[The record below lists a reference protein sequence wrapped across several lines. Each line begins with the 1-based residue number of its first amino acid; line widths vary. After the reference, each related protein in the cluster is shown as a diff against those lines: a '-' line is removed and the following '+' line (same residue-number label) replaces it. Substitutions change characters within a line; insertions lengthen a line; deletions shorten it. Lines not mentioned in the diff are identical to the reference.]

1 MFETTD
7 DMGIYDTPSWIL
19 DFEPKSALRDLKIQM
34 ITTDDVKFS
43 VSAPNMEVHENE
55 LDFLKIAC
63 PDDVITGSFALNLYG
78 LINRG
83 CNDID
88 ILIKDKDRYP
98 NGHYYNDHSYALLR
112 IPLSLSSLTY
122 SGDVGFSEN
131 RLGYKQHVYR
141 KEVIIK
147 NPFLNSLLFMFVNVI
162 NYLIKV
168 FGNEYHFKVDYFLD
182 NDVRYNTFEYKGH
195 TYKIH
200 CPLQIMD
207 QKLDMYLKDTNTNH
221 YLSTRA
227 DKHKKDLFVI
237 FKNIYFDQ
245 FKNGKKSQTILL

>member
-7 DMGIYDTPSWIL
+7 YMGTIYDTPSWVL
-19 DFEPKSALRDLKIQM
+19 DFDPKSALRDLKIQM

-43 VSAPNMEVHENE
+43 VSPVNMEVHENE

-78 LINRG
+78 LINRH

-88 ILIKDKDRYP
+88 VLIKDKDRYP
-98 NGHYYNDHSYALLR
+98 KGHYYNDHS
-112 IPLSLSSLTY
+112 Y

-131 RLGYKQHVYR
+131 RLGYKYQIHR
-141 KEVIIK
+141 KEVTIK
-147 NPFLNSLLFMFVNVI
+147 NSFLNSLLHPFLLPI

-168 FGNEYHFKVDYFLD
+168 FGNEYNFKVDYFID

-207 QKLDMYLKDTNTNH
+207 QKLDMYLKNTNTNS
-221 YLSTRA
+221 YRINGDA

-245 FKNGKKSQTILL
+245 SKRGNSQII

>member
-7 DMGIYDTPSWIL
+7 DMGIYDTPSWVI

-43 VSAPNMEVHENE
+43 VSNVNMEVHENE

-78 LINRG
+78 LINRS

-88 ILIKDKDRYP
+88 VLIKDKDRYP
-98 NGHYYNDHSYALLR
+98 NAHYYNDHH
-112 IPLSLSSLTY
+112 Y

-141 KEVIIK
+141 KEVTI
-147 NPFLNSLLFMFVNVI
+147 NSFLNSFLFPFILVV

-168 FGNEYHFKVDYFLD
+168 FGNEYIYKVDYFLD

-207 QKLDMYLKDTNTNH
+207 QKLNMYLKDTNSQH
-221 YLSTRA
+221 YLSREN
-227 DKHKKDLFVI
+227 KHKKDLFVI
-237 FKNIYFDQ
+237 FKNLRFEKLDKERRQNI
-245 FKNGKKSQTILL
+245 IL

>member
-7 DMGIYDTPSWIL
+7 DMGIYDTPSWVI

-43 VSAPNMEVHENE
+43 VSNVNMEVHENE
-55 LDFLKIAC
+55 LDFLKMAC

-78 LINRG
+78 LINRS

-88 ILIKDKDRYP
+88 VLIKDKDRYP
-98 NGHYYNDHSYALLR
+98 NAHYYNDHSY
-112 IPLSLSSLTY
+112 SS
-122 SGDVGFSEN
+122 DVGFSEN

-141 KEVIIK
+141 KEVTI
-147 NPFLNSLLFMFVNVI
+147 NPFLNSFLFPFILVV

-168 FGNEYHFKVDYFLD
+168 FGNEYIYKVDYFLD

-207 QKLDMYLKDTNTNH
+207 QKLDMHLKDTNSQH
-221 YLSTRA
+221 YLSREN
-227 DKHKKDLFVI
+227 KHKKDLFVI
-237 FKNIYFDQ
+237 FKNINFDL
-245 FKNGKKSQTILL
+245 FKKGKSEQNILL

>member
-7 DMGIYDTPSWIL
+7 DMGIYDTPSWVI
-19 DFEPKSALRDLKIQM
+19 DFDPKSALRDLKIQM

-43 VSAPNMEVHENE
+43 VSNVNMEVHENE
-55 LDFLKIAC
+55 LDFLKMAC

-78 LINRG
+78 LINRS

-88 ILIKDKDRYP
+88 VLIKDKDRYP
-98 NGHYYNDHSYALLR
+98 NGHYYNDHGA
-112 IPLSLSSLTY
+112 Y

-141 KEVIIK
+141 KEVNI
-147 NPFLNSLLFMFVNVI
+147 NPFLNSFLFPFILVV

-168 FGNEYHFKVDYFLD
+168 FGNEYIYKVDYFLD

-207 QKLDMYLKDTNTNH
+207 QKLNMYLKDTNSQH
-221 YLSTRA
+221 YLSREN
-227 DKHKKDLFVI
+227 KHKKDLFVI
-237 FKNIYFDQ
+237 FKNLRFEKLDKERRQNI
-245 FKNGKKSQTILL
+245 IL

>member
-43 VSAPNMEVHENE
+43 VSVPNMEVHEKE
-55 LDFLKIAC
+55 LDFLKITC

-98 NGHYYNDHSYALLR
+98 KGHYYSDHA
-112 IPLSLSSLTY
+112 Y

-131 RLGYKQHVYR
+131 RLGYKQHIYR
-141 KEVIIK
+141 KEFTIK
-147 NPFLNSLLFMFVNVI
+147 NPFINSLFYPFTLPI

-168 FGNEYHFKVDYFLD
+168 FGNEYNFKVDYFID
-182 NDVRYNTFEYKGH
+182 NDVRFNTFEYKEH
-195 TYKIH
+195 TFKIH
-200 CPLQIMD
+200 CPIQIMD
-207 QKLDMYLKDTNTNH
+207 QKLDMYLKNESINNS
-221 YLSTRA
+221 YLIREVG
-227 DKHKKDLFVI
+227 DKHKRDLFVI
-237 FKNIYFDQ
+237 FKNLDFSKS
-245 FKNGKKSQTILL
+245 KNEQIII

>member
-19 DFEPKSALRDLKIQM
+19 DFDPKSSLRDLKIQM

-63 PDDVITGSFALNLYG
+63 PNDVITGSFALNLYG
-78 LINRG
+78 LINRS

-88 ILIKDKDRYP
+88 VLIKDKDRYP
-98 NGHYYNDHSYALLR
+98 NGHYYNDHSY
-112 IPLSLSSLTY
+112 
-122 SGDVGFSEN
+122 SGDVDFSEN

-141 KEVIIK
+141 KEVTIK
-147 NPFLNSLLFMFVNVI
+147 NPFLNSLLYSFTIAI

-168 FGNEYHFKVDYFLD
+168 FGNEYNYKVDYFLD
-182 NDVRYNTFEYKGH
+182 NDVRFNTFEYKGH

-207 QKLDMYLKDTNTNH
+207 QKLDMYLKNTNSNR
-221 YLSTRA
+221 YPGSPYG
-227 DKHKKDLFVI
+227 DKHKKDLFCI
-237 FKNIYFDQ
+237 FKNIYFEQ
-245 FKNGKKSQTILL
+245 SKTRGKSQTILL

>member
-7 DMGIYDTPSWIL
+7 DMGIYDTPSWVI
-19 DFEPKSALRDLKIQM
+19 DFDPKSALRDLKIQM

-43 VSAPNMEVHENE
+43 VSNVNMEVHENE
-55 LDFLKIAC
+55 LDFLKMAC

-78 LINRG
+78 LINRS

-88 ILIKDKDRYP
+88 VLIKDKDRYP
-98 NGHYYNDHSYALLR
+98 NAHYYNDHSY
-112 IPLSLSSLTY
+112 
-122 SGDVGFSEN
+122 SGDVDFSEN

-141 KEVIIK
+141 KQVTIK
-147 NPFLNSLLFMFVNVI
+147 NSFLNSLLYSFTIAI

-168 FGNEYHFKVDYFLD
+168 FGNEYNYKVDYFLD
-182 NDVRYNTFEYKGH
+182 NDVRFNTFEYKGH

-207 QKLDMYLKDTNTNH
+207 QKLDMYLKNTNSNR
-221 YLSTRA
+221 YIWTTRG
-227 DKHKKDLFVI
+227 DKHKKDLFCI
-237 FKNIYFDQ
+237 FKNIYFQ
-245 FKNGKKSQTILL
+245 SKTKGKSQTILL

>member
-43 VSAPNMEVHENE
+43 VSTTNMEVHENE
-55 LDFLKIAC
+55 LDFLKIFC
-63 PDDVITGSFALNLYG
+63 TDDVITGSFALNLYG

-88 ILIKDKDRYP
+88 VLIKDKDRYP
-98 NGHYYNDHSYALLR
+98 NAHYYNDHSY
-112 IPLSLSSLTY
+112 
-122 SGDVGFSEN
+122 SGDVDFSEN
-131 RLGYKQHVYR
+131 RLGFKYHIHR
-141 KEVIIK
+141 KEVTIK
-147 NPFLNSLLFMFVNVI
+147 NPFLNSLLHPFLLPI

-168 FGNEYHFKVDYFLD
+168 FGNEYNFKVDYFID

-207 QKLDMYLKDTNTNH
+207 QKLDMYLKNKNTNH
-221 YLSTRA
+221 YRINGDA

-245 FKNGKKSQTILL
+245 SKRGNSQII

>member
-43 VSAPNMEVHENE
+43 VSTPNMEVHENE
-55 LDFLKIAC
+55 LDFLKIFC

-83 CNDID
+83 CTDID
-88 ILIKDKDRYP
+88 VLIRDKDRYP
-98 NGHYYNDHSYALLR
+98 NAHYYNDHSY
-112 IPLSLSSLTY
+112 SD
-122 SGDVGFSEN
+122 DVDFSAN
-131 RLGYKQHVYR
+131 RLGYKHHIYR
-141 KEVIIK
+141 KELVIENK
-147 NPFLNSLLFMFVNVI
+147 FLNSFLFPIIHTI
-162 NYLIKV
+162 NSLIRI
-168 FGNEYHFKVDYFLD
+168 FGNEYNFKVDYFLD

-207 QKLDMYLKDTNTNH
+207 QKLEMYLKNTNTNRYPGSPH
-221 YLSTRA
+221 G

-237 FKNIYFDQ
+237 FKNINFDL
-245 FKNGKKSQTILL
+245 FKKGKNSQTILL

>member
-7 DMGIYDTPSWIL
+7 DMGIYDTPSWVI

-43 VSAPNMEVHENE
+43 VSTVNMEVHENE

-88 ILIKDKDRYP
+88 VLIKDKDRYP
-98 NGHYYNDHSYALLR
+98 NGHYYNDHSY
-112 IPLSLSSLTY
+112 
-122 SGDVGFSEN
+122 SGDVNFSEN
-131 RLGYKQHVYR
+131 RLGFKYHIHR
-141 KEVIIK
+141 KEVTIK
-147 NPFLNSLLFMFVNVI
+147 NPFLNSLLHPFLLPI

-168 FGNEYHFKVDYFLD
+168 FGNEYNFKVDYFID

-207 QKLDMYLKDTNTNH
+207 QKLDMYLKNTNTNRYPGSPH
-221 YLSTRA
+221 G

-237 FKNIYFDQ
+237 FKNINFDL
-245 FKNGKKSQTILL
+245 FKKGKSEQNILL

>member
-7 DMGIYDTPSWIL
+7 YMGTIYDTPSWVL
-19 DFEPKSALRDLKIQM
+19 DFDPKSALRDLKIQM

-43 VSAPNMEVHENE
+43 VSPVNMEVHENE
-55 LDFLKIAC
+55 LDFLKIVC

-98 NGHYYNDHSYALLR
+98 KGHYYNDHS
-112 IPLSLSSLTY
+112 Y

-131 RLGYKQHVYR
+131 RLGYKYQIHR
-141 KEVIIK
+141 KEVVINNKFI
-147 NPFLNSLLFMFVNVI
+147 NNLLFPFILVI

-168 FGNEYHFKVDYFLD
+168 FGNEYNFKVDYFID
-182 NDVRYNTFEYKGH
+182 NGVKYNTFDYKGH

-200 CPLQIMD
+200 CPIQIME
-207 QKLDMYLKDTNTNH
+207 QKLEMHLKGDNQRGW
-221 YLSTRA
+221 LSS
-227 DKHKKDLFVI
+227 DKNKHQKDLFVI
-237 FKNIYFDQ
+237 FKNINF
-245 FKNGKKSQTILL
+245 

>member
-7 DMGIYDTPSWIL
+7 DMGIYDTPSWVI

-43 VSAPNMEVHENE
+43 VSTVNMEVHENE

-78 LINRG
+78 LINRS

-88 ILIKDKDRYP
+88 VLIKDKDRYP
-98 NGHYYNDHSYALLR
+98 NGHYYNDHGA
-112 IPLSLSSLTY
+112 Y

-141 KEVIIK
+141 KEVTI
-147 NPFLNSLLFMFVNVI
+147 NPFLNSFLFPFILVV

-168 FGNEYHFKVDYFLD
+168 FGNEYIYKVDYFLD

-207 QKLDMYLKDTNTNH
+207 QKLNMH
-221 YLSTRA
+221 LSREN
-227 DKHKKDLFVI
+227 KHKKDLFVI
-237 FKNIYFDQ
+237 FKNLRFEKLDKERRQNI
-245 FKNGKKSQTILL
+245 IL